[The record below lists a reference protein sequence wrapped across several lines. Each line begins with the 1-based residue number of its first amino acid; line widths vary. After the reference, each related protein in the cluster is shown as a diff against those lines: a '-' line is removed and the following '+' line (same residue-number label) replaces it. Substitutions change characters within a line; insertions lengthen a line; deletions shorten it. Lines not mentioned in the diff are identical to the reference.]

1 MKNPFDPGYYGSE
14 ELRAFG
20 FKSVGEN
27 VSIARNC
34 TIIGLHNISIGNNV
48 RIDGYT
54 AIIATTGQVSV
65 GNYSHIGG
73 GCHFSAAE
81 DLTFGDF
88 GGTSQ
93 GVRIYTASDDY
104 TGRALMGPMVP
115 EHCRRVQRGPV
126 VLGRYAVL
134 GSGTVVLPGVTIGEG
149 SVVGAQSLVTKSLDP
164 WGVYFGSPVKRLKAR
179 SRALLAHEA
188 ALLGKDKAHAV

>member
-1 MKNPFDPGYYGSE
+1 MQNPFDPGYYGSE
-14 ELRAFG
+14 ELREFG

-34 TIIGLHNISIGNNV
+34 TIIGLPNIFIGNHV

-54 AIIATTGQVSV
+54 TLAATAGQVSI
-65 GNYSHIGG
+65 GNYIHIGG
-73 GCHFSAAE
+73 RCHFNAAE

-104 TGRALMGPMVP
+104 TGKALMGPMVP
-115 EHCRRVQRGPV
+115 RDCRMVQRAPV
-126 VLGRYAVL
+126 VLGRYAVI
-134 GSGTVVLPGVTIGEG
+134 GSGTVVLPGASIGEG
-149 SVVGAQSLVTKSLDP
+149 SVVGALSLVTKPLDP
-164 WGVYFGSPVKRLKAR
+164 WGVYFGCPAKRLKNR

-188 ALLGKDKAHAV
+188 RIMAEGVA